1 MGVRGLITILTV
13 TAFCLVAIGTAP
25 GDAAAMKKKDGKAGK
40 QGYLGVTMQNLTDDI
55 IEGLDLKVMRGVLI
69 NEVIEDS
76 PAEEAGLEDGDVII
90 VYSGNKITSS
100 KELIKLV
107 RATAV
112 GDKVKL
118 KVVRDHDTKTLLV
131 TIGEKPEEFAW
142 TVEDD
147 GNRIKDTFVR
157 IFRPGVQLGVKI
169 QDLDNEDFAS
179 YFDVEEGEGVL
190 VMGVEKESSAEEAGV
205 KAGDV
210 IIRLDDE
217 DIGSAEE
224 LIEAVQEKEEGDEF
238 KLVVKRHGRTK
249 TLTGEMKEG
258 KGLQNFYFSGDLPK
272 FSGDKKFSFHMDGDH
287 LEGLINKCKDF
298 KWKCREWCDDEEY
311 TDECLKKCLKIRIG
325 KDHFGDMKH
334 DLRKLDRHIIIEK
347 DDLKAE
353 LKELKRELLKL
364 KERLDEIEKD

>member
-1 MGVRGLITILTV
+1 
-13 TAFCLVAIGTAP
+13 
-25 GDAAAMKKKDGKAGK
+25 MKKKDGKAGK

-118 KVVRDHDTKTLLV
+118 KVVRDQDTKTLLV

-169 QDLDNEDFAS
+169 QDLYNEDFAS